1 MNGRLGI
8 DGRKTDWRKG
18 RKRIKIGKICDVGKG
33 DIEKRRKRLERKKVG
48 VEGGWTP
55 RPSVTSRSY
64 GYLVPRRFDGE
75 L

>member
-33 DIEKRRKRLERKKVG
+33 DIEKRRKEARKKRKSG
-48 VEGGWTP
+48 
-55 RPSVTSRSY
+55 
-64 GYLVPRRFDGE
+64 
-75 L
+75 

>member
-33 DIEKRRKRLERKKVG
+33 DKEKRKERSRGRRRLDATSKRNVSKLRLVG
-48 VEGGWTP
+48 AKT
-55 RPSVTSRSY
+55 
-64 GYLVPRRFDGE
+64 F
-75 L
+75 

>member
-33 DIEKRRKRLERKKVG
+33 DIEKTEKRG
-48 VEGGWTP
+48 
-55 RPSVTSRSY
+55 
-64 GYLVPRRFDGE
+64 
-75 L
+75 